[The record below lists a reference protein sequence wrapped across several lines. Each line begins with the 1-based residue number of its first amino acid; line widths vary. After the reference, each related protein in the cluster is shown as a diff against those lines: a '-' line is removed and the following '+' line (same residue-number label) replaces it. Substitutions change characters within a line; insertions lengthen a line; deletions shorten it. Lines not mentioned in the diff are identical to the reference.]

1 MNPIQIEST
10 LQWNLWEN
18 GGDPIVA
25 DVIPPEKDE
34 EFALYD
40 LVLQQELAKI
50 LVENGNDPVKV
61 RITIEVIPE

>member
-25 DVIPPEKDE
+25 DVTPPEKDE